1 MELQI
6 LRSQITHLKKEKRLD
21 ENNCIYTKIHYLGNL
36 ISSSDIIISS
46 TSSSTPIIG
55 KGLIESCLKTATNLP
70 LVIIDLG
77 VPRDVEPEIVKL
89 DNVYLY
95 SIDDLGKVIKNN
107 FKIRENALDEANN
120 IISHKIS
127 EFKKWL
133 NSHQSNDLI
142 KTYRNYIDDITLG
155 AVIKAKKQIES
166 GENLDQCLMQLAES
180 LKNKLTHETT
190 SQMRDLLPLLDDIN
204 AKKAKKIFKKT

>member
-1 MELQI
+1 M
-6 LRSQITHLKKEKRLD
+6 
-21 ENNCIYTKIHYLGNL
+21 
-36 ISSSDIIISS
+36 
-46 TSSSTPIIG
+46 
-55 KGLIESCLKTATNLP
+55 
-70 LVIIDLG
+70 
-77 VPRDVEPEIVKL
+77 
-89 DNVYLY
+89 
-95 SIDDLGKVIKNN
+95 GKVIKNN
-107 FKIRENALDEANN
+107 FKIRENALEEANN

-133 NSHQSNDLI
+133 NTHQSNDLI
-142 KTYRNYIDDITLG
+142 KTYRSYIDDITLG